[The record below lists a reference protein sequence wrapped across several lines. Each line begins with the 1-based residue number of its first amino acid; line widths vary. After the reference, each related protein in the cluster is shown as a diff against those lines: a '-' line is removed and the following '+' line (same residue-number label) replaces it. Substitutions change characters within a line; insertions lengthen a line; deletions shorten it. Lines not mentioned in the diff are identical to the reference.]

1 MRGKETETERDR
13 DRDGDGDGDRDDE
26 AVGAIQQHAAAFPV
40 VLQEHQLHERHSRC
54 RVLKQNDVECS
65 STQRLNLQRAA
76 ALPVALHE
84 RLNSSTQRL
93 NLPALAHQWR
103 PREELQVVVVVALLP
118 SSPSERVWLAA
129 AGLSEACGS
138 APARSNALESDCQK
152 RNTH

>member
-1 MRGKETETERDR
+1 M
-13 DRDGDGDGDRDDE
+13 
-26 AVGAIQQHAAAFPV
+26 
-40 VLQEHQLHERHSRC
+40 
-54 RVLKQNDVECS
+54 LKQNDVECS

-129 AGLSEACGS
+129 AGLYSRKVLS
-138 APARSNALESDCQK
+138 KTTVVSTSQLQPHL
-152 RNTH
+152 NTII

>member
-1 MRGKETETERDR
+1 MHGLAPANARKRGSVRNRFSASSLSASSRVAALIHYPCQPPLTETLTTTR
-13 DRDGDGDGDRDDE
+13 DE
-26 AVGAIQQHAAAFPV
+26 AVCAIQ
-40 VLQEHQLHERHSRC
+40 
-54 RVLKQNDVECS
+54 
-65 STQRLNLQRAA
+65 QRAA